1 MSLYKNLSFKK
12 ELKFDVNIQKKV
24 TSYDGKE

>member
-12 ELKFDVNIQKKV
+12 ELQFDMNIPEKV
-24 TSYDGKE
+24 TSYDSKE

>member
-12 ELKFDVNIQKKV
+12 EQQFDMNIQKKV
-24 TSYDGKE
+24 TSYDSKE

>member
-12 ELKFDVNIQKKV
+12 ELQFDMNIHKKV
-24 TSYDGKE
+24 TSYDSKE